1 MVKMRDKEYMDNFYR
16 KTSCEVA
23 CMKANKGMG
32 TNINMPL
39 KK

>member
-1 MVKMRDKEYMDNFYR
+1 MVKMRDKEYMDNFIG
-16 KTSCEVA
+16 KPCEVA